1 MTDKIK
7 TIIIDDELLA
17 RQLILS
23 YLQNHSEIETVAEC
37 SDGFAGLKAIKEFR
51 PDLIFLDIQ
60 MPKLTGFEM
69 LDVLDHQ
76 PQIIFSTAYDE
87 FALKAFEANAT
98 DYLLKPYSQ
107 ERFDAAVYKAIERL
121 KKGNDQ
127 EKDNRQLK
135 EKIDQSDSP
144 LYRLVLKT
152 STGIDV
158 VAVENIDYFASSDDY
173 TEIISGT
180 KKYLKQKPLKYFDDH
195 LESDRF
201 VRVHRTIILNISRIA
216 RLEPYGKESWVALL
230 KTGQKLPVSKTGYQR
245 LKELLKI

>member
-1 MTDKIK
+1 M
-7 TIIIDDELLA
+7 
-17 RQLILS
+17 
-23 YLQNHSEIETVAEC
+23 
-37 SDGFAGLKAIKEFR
+37 
-51 PDLIFLDIQ
+51 FLDIQ

-107 ERFDAAVYKAIERL
+107 ERFDTAVFKAVERL
-121 KKGNDQ
+121 KKGNSQ
-127 EKDNRQLK
+127 EKDNRQLS
-135 EKIDQSDSP
+135 EKIDQAGIP
-144 LYRLVLKT
+144 LHRLILKT
-152 STGIDV
+152 SSGIDV
-158 VAVENIDYFASSDDY
+158 VAAESIDYFASSDDY
-173 TEIISGT
+173 TEIICGT

-201 VRVHRTIILNISRIA
+201 VRIHRSIILNISRIA

-245 LKELLKI
+245 LKELLKV